1 MLSFCSLLILF
12 ACPAPSAGCKRSQST
27 VTTVRC
33 ECEWISMAVCY
44 NIASQRRG
52 GKRVRKRMKPLNTYR
67 WVRYR
72 GYLYCIWNMVIPA
85 INHINFWTELYA
97 LAMCRPKNETSDS
110 LSLSLIHYTTAN
122 QLTKSKAC
130 DTLFSTVQCSLWCP
144 SWVSVFHIRL
154 HEPLSHACH
163 IVRCTLVAK
172 PATIDL
178 TTG

>member
-44 NIASQRRG
+44 NIASQRKG

-110 LSLSLIHYTTAN
+110 LSLYLSSFLSHTAQQQTSSLSQRHAIR
-122 QLTKSKAC
+122 
-130 DTLFSTVQCSLWCP
+130 FSQQCSVHYDARAGYRYSISDCM
-144 SWVSVFHIRL
+144 S
-154 HEPLSHACH
+154 PLAMRATLYD
-163 IVRCTLVAK
+163 VRW
-172 PATIDL
+172 
-178 TTG
+178 